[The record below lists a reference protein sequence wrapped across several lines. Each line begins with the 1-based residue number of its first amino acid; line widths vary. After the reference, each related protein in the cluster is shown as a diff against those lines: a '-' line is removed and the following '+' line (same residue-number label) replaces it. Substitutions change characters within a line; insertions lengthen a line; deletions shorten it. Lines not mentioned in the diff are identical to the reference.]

1 MSAPATTAQATS
13 PGDGGDGTLM
23 VGVTV
28 TEALALSA
36 LAMSNRGGRVV
47 VSASIAGASDLADY
61 LLRHD
66 RPTSMVDATN
76 LEDVGGQV
84 DELTQ
89 VVVLDS
95 ITDQG
100 ALVDIA
106 AFAELCHSHDLVL
119 VIDNSRLSSRVLEA
133 TDLGATL
140 SVSARGDGTQPLTEI
155 EGTTFATSL
164 LLRLAH
170 QAQLDVAINAA
181 RADWSQG
188 TPVDLDAI
196 ASLPDVAKV
205 SPLDWSES
213 YWASEIH
220 SNLDDLA
227 VVTLRSERV
236 LPAATSDVRGL
247 TQLTPTTVLLH
258 RSWIGAEWPA
268 AAIATLAS
276 TERTPGQQRI
286 SARIQDFDTDRDLPV
301 ENSRRHARELVDA
314 QPWACMWTSRLE
326 VTGQGDEVTARTL
339 PSIWASTRI
348 VRPFAIPAS
357 SRDAVTGHT
366 DLVTRALQAEVI
378 LSDRDRPGVV
388 SATVTAGLPLRVS
401 MVGATGATELQ
412 LPILPA
418 QDRAALVAA
427 QLSATVLSH
436 QPLDGGLVIDQPW
449 QEGGLDRGPDP
460 GELLLLSLGL
470 DLGRALASVTDD
482 PWSILIEARRDLRT
496 DAQSCALSNAVAYL
510 SLDDHD
516 VVDPDRVARA
526 CFTAPTYQLL
536 ATS

>member
-1 MSAPATTAQATS
+1 MGTGVKDEDLSLEGAIRLKGNLGLIKAKPGAAQRKPCLEKRLLGAEN
-13 PGDGGDGTLM
+13 D
-23 VGVTV
+23 
-28 TEALALSA
+28 ALPRALFRFS
-36 LAMSNRGGRVV
+36 
-47 VSASIAGASDLADY
+47 
-61 LLRHD
+61 
-66 RPTSMVDATN
+66 
-76 LEDVGGQV
+76 
-84 DELTQ
+84 
-89 VVVLDS
+89 
-95 ITDQG
+95 
-100 ALVDIA
+100 
-106 AFAELCHSHDLVL
+106 ELCHGEPLACRQD
-119 VIDNSRLSSRVLEA
+119 
-133 TDLGATL
+133 GA
-140 SVSARGDGTQPLTEI
+140 
-155 EGTTFATSL
+155 
-164 LLRLAH
+164 
-170 QAQLDVAINAA
+170 
-181 RADWSQG
+181 
-188 TPVDLDAI
+188 
-196 ASLPDVAKV
+196 
-205 SPLDWSES
+205 
-213 YWASEIH
+213 
-220 SNLDDLA
+220 
-227 VVTLRSERV
+227 
-236 LPAATSDVRGL
+236 
-247 TQLTPTTVLLH
+247 
-258 RSWIGAEWPA
+258 
-268 AAIATLAS
+268 
-276 TERTPGQQRI
+276 
-286 SARIQDFDTDRDLPV
+286 
-301 ENSRRHARELVDA
+301 
-314 QPWACMWTSRLE
+314 
-326 VTGQGDEVTARTL
+326 
-339 PSIWASTRI
+339 
-348 VRPFAIPAS
+348 
-357 SRDAVTGHT
+357 DAVTGHT